1 LYDIVLSTPIPHL
14 NIFYQKE
21 TNNKGRVIVTPPVGK
36 HLKTTKVD
44 VNIKNIVIVDIDGL
58 SKKTK
63 IAIIGIG

>member
-1 LYDIVLSTPIPHL
+1 M
-14 NIFYQKE
+14 
-21 TNNKGRVIVTPPVGK
+21 TPPVGK